1 MGKALEANILT
12 GLTWDGYKVSDETT
26 NAKGKALAAN
36 TILEVLFLD
45 SISLQ

>member
-12 GLTWDGYKVSDETT
+12 VLTLDGNKVSDE
-26 NAKGKALAAN
+26 NAKAMGKALAAN